1 MEHVVQ
7 YSIFF
12 FQTQVST
19 LVCNSLK
26 YLHIHE
32 KKTFCN
38 KIRYTSSCLCKGS
51 WMVTPAIEQPQ
62 MTQSEFLNV
71 VMPFKDKLYR
81 LAKRLLISSQEA
93 EDATQ
98 EILMKLWA
106 RKSMME
112 GYKNVEAFAMT
123 MTKNFCLDRLKSK
136 QSGNLKLVHS
146 NYDSGT
152 SLQNQ
157 LEAVDSVNWIEKIML
172 ELPEQQKMVLQL
184 RDIEEYEYDEIA
196 ELLEMNPAAVR
207 VTLSRARKTVRD
219 KLVQKHNY
227 GIG

>member
-1 MEHVVQ
+1 
-7 YSIFF
+7 
-12 FQTQVST
+12 
-19 LVCNSLK
+19 
-26 YLHIHE
+26 
-32 KKTFCN
+32 
-38 KIRYTSSCLCKGS
+38 
-51 WMVTPAIEQPQ
+51 

-81 LAKRLLISSQEA
+81 LAKRLLVSTEEA

-106 RKSMME
+106 KKNRME

-146 NYDSGT
+146 NYTDENS
-152 SLQNQ
+152 SLQKEV
-157 LEAVDSVNWIEKIML
+157 EARDSVSWVERIMA

-184 RDIEEYEYDEIA
+184 RDVEEYEYDEIA
-196 ELLEMNPAAVR
+196 DLLEMQPTAVR
-207 VTLSRARKTVRD
+207 VALSRARKTVRE
-219 KLVQKHNY
+219 KLLQKHSY